1 MQHVENIVKDLVEG
15 EFGLGTLGGL
25 LEVGDEVAVEL
36 STRDLGGD
44 RIVEELAISLSTRLG
59 AHRNVPT

>member
-1 MQHVENIVKDLVEG
+1 MQHVEDIVKDLVEG
-15 EFGLGTLGGL
+15 EFGLGTFGGL

-44 RIVEELAISLSTRLG
+44 RIVEKLARGISIGLG
-59 AHRNVPT
+59 AHSNVPA